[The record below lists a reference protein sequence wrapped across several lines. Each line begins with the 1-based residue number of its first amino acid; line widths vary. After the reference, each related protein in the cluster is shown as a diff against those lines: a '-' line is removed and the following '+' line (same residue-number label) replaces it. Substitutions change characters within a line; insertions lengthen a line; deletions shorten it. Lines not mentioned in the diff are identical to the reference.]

1 MRSQVFLQLLVAGFS
16 KRLWRHFHPEKGFLS
31 SLSLIFQMLLKTR
44 CPVKSRK
51 IGDERGKHRLMK
63 NVKCNVKEMLGNSHK
78 NFFLLE
84 GIATFQPYVTILVAE
99 MNPHSLTWK
108 LFSILGIVGLN
119 NIKANDYL
127 NVVLQVLNILYF
139 IFHFISASNK

>member
-1 MRSQVFLQLLVAGFS
+1 
-16 KRLWRHFHPEKGFLS
+16 
-31 SLSLIFQMLLKTR
+31 MLLKTR

-51 IGDERGKHRLMK
+51 IRNEGGKHKLMK

-78 NFFLLE
+78 LFLLLM
-84 GIATFQPYVTILVAE
+84 GIATFQPYLTILVVE
-99 MNPHSLTWK
+99 MYPHSLTCK

-127 NVVLQVLNILYF
+127 NVVLQVTFYSLFYQ
-139 IFHFISASNK
+139 

>member
-1 MRSQVFLQLLVAGFS
+1 
-16 KRLWRHFHPEKGFLS
+16 
-31 SLSLIFQMLLKTR
+31 
-44 CPVKSRK
+44 
-51 IGDERGKHRLMK
+51 
-63 NVKCNVKEMLGNSHK
+63 MLGNSHK
-78 NFFLLE
+78 NFFLLV
-84 GIATFQPYVTILVAE
+84 GKATFQPYVTILVVE

-139 IFHFISASNK
+139 IFHFINASNK